1 MYHVQKLCAKALWL
15 DHGKARLYGD
25 ATTVAREYLA
35 FHEAK
40 LAQHTAHTQVVA
52 GEYLITSLALMP
64 AGGREEVD
72 PDEGF
77 EVTVKIRS
85 PDSRPP
91 VVVIGVVR
99 ADGTPVYG
107 TTSEVDGVQPT
118 READDRFA
126 FAVSFTSLPLLP
138 GHYRLRAHAMDPEG
152 MRVFDL
158 HEVPFVVAGSSREL
172 GLCRLPHQ
180 WHGQHRDPESPS
192 SGAMRSSPTPTPST
206 GS

>member
-1 MYHVQKLCAKALWL
+1 MA
-15 DHGKARLYGD
+15 
-25 ATTVAREYLA
+25 
-35 FHEAK
+35 
-40 LAQHTAHTQVVA
+40 
-52 GEYLITSLALMP
+52 
-64 AGGREEVD
+64 
-72 PDEGF
+72 
-77 EVTVKIRS
+77 VKIRS
-85 PDSRPP
+85 PDARPP

-107 TTSEVDGVQPT
+107 TTSEVDGVQPAA
-118 READDRFA
+118 RGRRPVRVRGE
-126 FAVSFTSLPLLP
+126 FTSLPLLP

-158 HEVPFVVAGSSREL
+158 HEVPFVVAGSTREL

-180 WHGQHRDPESPS
+180 WHGQHADPESPS